1 MKTRYYFES
10 AVAVSLLLT
19 ACSQE
24 VELPQ
29 PEETTPA
36 QEIRI
41 GATFGSE
48 TTRLGMTETD
58 EHLQLH
64 WTETDKLLVLNPQ
77 AGNEVTTFTIDEGV
91 GERGA
96 TFTGT
101 PQTAYTQGQKLYA
114 IYNQHD
120 NTVQFTENGDVI
132 LDISDQTGVLDER
145 FMYMWGESSYS
156 EGNAS
161 FQLKPITSILKVN
174 LELPEGV
181 EELSSVCLSDFD
193 FTTRGAFSMNSAQYG
208 SESGSLT
215 DKDLEN
221 SDKIEIT
228 GSFQKTPGTNIVSV
242 YIYAFSS
249 KRIGGWVDENGTMHY
264 YTGTRDYSPRITAS
278 DAQGN
283 IIVSSVLFGQ
293 KEVQAGKEY
302 ELNCPMAA
310 PVKFANEDTAMGTA
324 ADPYQISTTDQF
336 YSLMLKSAYN
346 LTNAQGN
353 SYQGCSYVLT
363 SDIVLDNRTLWNPII
378 FNNNTFDGQGHTI
391 SGHQAFL
398 QNDYSAIF
406 ERISNCTLRN
416 LTVDASLDFGGIP
429 RQWVGGIV
437 AYAISSVIENCH
449 NKSNLTANTFS
460 FGGIAGYI
468 DCSTLIGCSNSGT
481 LTSAYING
489 NGTYGEVH
497 CGGLIGFSQ
506 GNIMKACYNNAT
518 FIENHSESHV
528 FGGLVGTEYGETQIS
543 GCWSYS
549 QLSNSHDNYIYGM
562 LIGDANA
569 TLFNYCYYNESTQ
582 AGYIGQN
589 YCQGIEPGSF
599 SGTTP
604 TTEQIASMNAAIGD
618 TGYQFNEDGTLRK
631 LQGIG
636 APDMNKK
643 EW

>member
-29 PEETTPA
+29 PEETTPT
-36 QEIRI
+36 QEVRI
-41 GATFGSE
+41 GATLGSE

-64 WTETDKLLVLNPQ
+64 WTDTDKLLVLNPQ

-181 EELSSVCLSDFD
+181 EELSSVCLYNGDY
-193 FTTRGAFSMNSAQYG
+193 TTRAAFNMDGTKYG
-208 SESGSLT
+208 VESGYLIE
-215 DKDLEN
+215 KDFGS
-221 SDKIEIT
+221 SDRIEIT
-228 GSFQKTPGTNIVSV
+228 GSFQKTPGTNTVTV
-242 YIYAFSS
+242 YFYTFIDQKIISE
-249 KRIGGWVDENGTMHY
+249 KDENGFLHY
-264 YTGTRDYSPRITAS
+264 YIRTREFSSPLISAS
-278 DAQGN
+278 DNQGN
-283 IIVSSVLFGQ
+283 TIISSAVFNGKDL
-293 KEVQAGKEY
+293 QAGKEY
-302 ELNCPMAA
+302 ELNCPMVA

-324 ADPYQISTTDQF
+324 ADPYQIATTDQF
-336 YSLMLKSAYN
+336 YSLMLRAAHN
-346 LTNAQGN
+346 MTNAQGN
-353 SYQGCSYVLT
+353 NYQGCSYVLT
-363 SDIVLDNRTLWNPII
+363 SDIVLDNRTLWNPI
-378 FNNNTFDGQGHTI
+378 NLYDNTFDGQGHSI
-391 SGHQAFL
+391 SGNQTIFMEY
-398 QNDYSAIF
+398 NSAIF
-406 ERISNCTLRN
+406 KEISNCTLKN
-416 LTVDASLDFGGIP
+416 LTVDASLDFGDETRGH
-429 RQWVGGIV
+429 VAGIV
-437 AYAISSVIENCH
+437 ARAYGSVIENCH
-449 NKSNLTANTFS
+449 NKSNLTANAHQL
-460 FGGIAGYI
+460 GGIVAY
-468 DCSTLIGCSNSGT
+468 SNENTLIGCSNSGT
-481 LTSAYING
+481 LNYISG
-489 NGTYGEVH
+489 RSSYGMSYH
-497 CGGLIGFSQ
+497 GGLIGYSW
-506 GNIMKACYNNAT
+506 NSIMKACYNNAT
-518 FIENHSESHV
+518 FMENNGAWSC
-528 FGGLVGTEYGETQIS
+528 FGGLIGHDEYETQIT

-549 QLSNSHDNYIYGM
+549 QLSNTHSNFIYGA
-562 LIGDANA
+562 LLGQAND
-569 TLFNYCYYNESTQ
+569 TVLQNCFYNESSQTD
-582 AGYIGQN
+582 AIYMGSWN
-589 YCQGIEPGSF
+589 SSNVDSF

-604 TTEQIASMNAAIGD
+604 TAEQIASMNAAIGD

>member
-41 GATFGSE
+41 GATLGTE

-156 EGNAS
+156 DGAVNFS
-161 FQLKPITSILKVN
+161 LKPITTILKVN

-193 FTTRGAFSMNSAQYG
+193 FTTRGAFGMNSAQYG

-215 DKDLEN
+215 DEDLEN

-302 ELNCPMAA
+302 ELNCPMVT

-363 SDIVLDNRTLWNPII
+363 SDIVLDNRSLWNPITLYG
-378 FNNNTFDGQGHTI
+378 NTFDGQGHTI
-391 SGHQAFL
+391 SGNQTIL
-398 QNDYSAIF
+398 NDYNNAVF
-406 ERISNCTLRN
+406 KEISNSTLKN
-416 LTVDASLDFGGIP
+416 LTVDASLDFGDET
-429 RQWVGGIV
+429 RDRVGGIV
-437 AYAISSVIENCH
+437 AEAYGSVIENCH
-449 NKSNLTANTFS
+449 NKSNLTSNANML
-460 FGGIAGYI
+460 GGIAAYSSG
-468 DCSTLIGCSNSGT
+468 STLIGCSNSGT
-481 LTSAYING
+481 LNYISG
-489 NGTYGEVH
+489 RSSYGESYH
-497 CGGLIGFSQ
+497 GGLVGIAFNSV
-506 GNIMKACYNNAT
+506 IKACYNNAT
-518 FIENHSESHV
+518 FMENNGASIYY
-528 FGGLVGTEYGETQIS
+528 GGLIGMDNYETLIK

-549 QLSNSHDNYIYGM
+549 QLSNTHNNFIYGA
-562 LIGDANA
+562 LLGQTNDTVLQNC
-569 TLFNYCYYNESTQ
+569 FYNESSQ
-582 AGYIGQN
+582 AAPIYTGSCSGSTVD
-589 YCQGIEPGSF
+589 SF
-599 SGTTP
+599 SGATP

>member
-91 GERGA
+91 GEKGA

-156 EGNAS
+156 DGNAS

-181 EELSSVCLSDFD
+181 EELSSIRLYNEDL
-193 FTTRGAFSMNSAQYG
+193 TTRAAFNMDGTKYG
-208 SESGSLT
+208 VESGYLIE
-215 DKDLEN
+215 KDFGS
-221 SDKIEIT
+221 SDRIEIT
-228 GSFQKTPGTNIVSV
+228 GSFQKTPGTNTVTV

-249 KRIGGWVDENGTMHY
+249 NKIFWWEEENGTMHY
-264 YTGTRDYSPRITAS
+264 YTGTRAFSSHLISAS
-278 DAQGN
+278 DNQGN
-283 IIVSSVLFGQ
+283 TIISSAVFNGKYL
-293 KEVQAGKEY
+293 QAGKEY
-302 ELNCPMAA
+302 ELNCPMVT

-336 YSLMLKSAYN
+336 YSLMLRAAHN
-346 LTNAQGN
+346 MTNARGN
-353 SYQGCSYVLT
+353 SYNGCSYVLT
-363 SDIVLDNRTLWNPII
+363 SDIVLDNRTLWNPI
-378 FNNNTFDGQGHTI
+378 NLHDNTFDGQGHTI
-391 SGHQAFL
+391 SGNQTIL
-398 QNDYSAIF
+398 IGYDSAIF
-406 ERISNCTLRN
+406 GQINNCSLKN
-416 LTVDASLDFGGIP
+416 LTVDTSLDFADEN
-429 RQWVGGIV
+429 RNYVGGIV
-437 AYAISSVIENCH
+437 AVAYGSVIENCH
-449 NKSNLTANTFS
+449 NKSNLTVNANQL
-460 FGGIAGYI
+460 GGIVAYSDGN
-468 DCSTLIGCSNSGT
+468 TLIGCSNSGT
-481 LTSAYING
+481 LNYISG
-489 NGTYGEVH
+489 RASYEESRI
-497 CGGLIGFSQ
+497 GGLIGYSW
-506 GNIMKACYNNAT
+506 NCIMKACYNNAT
-518 FIENHSESHV
+518 FMENNGAWSC
-528 FGGLVGTEYGETQIS
+528 FGGLIGHDEYETQIT

-549 QLSNSHDNYIYGM
+549 QLSNTHNNFIYGA
-562 LIGDANA
+562 LLGQAND
-569 TLFNYCYYNESTQ
+569 TVLQNCFYNESSQ
-582 AGYIGQN
+582 ADPIYTGSCSGSTVD
-589 YCQGIEPGSF
+589 SF
-599 SGTTP
+599 SGSTP
-604 TTEQIASMNAAIGD
+604 TAEQIASMNAAIGD